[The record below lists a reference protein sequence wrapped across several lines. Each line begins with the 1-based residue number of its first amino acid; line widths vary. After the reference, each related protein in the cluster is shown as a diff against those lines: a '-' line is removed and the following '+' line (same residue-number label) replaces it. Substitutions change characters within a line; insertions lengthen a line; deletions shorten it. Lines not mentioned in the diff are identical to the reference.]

1 MTRIMQ
7 PLIDLG
13 YNCKDIGPPST
24 LVRQSLSMTLP
35 ARPTVLAGAM
45 SAEAYLKLL
54 IEYRDN
60 KKETLK
66 QRKQTLPFPQAQ
78 SRSTDHLSDDDANY
92 YQSLMESYNG

>member
-66 QRKQTLPFPQAQ
+66 HKKADIAIPSSAVDH
-78 SRSTDHLSDDDANY
+78 RSS
-92 YQSLMESYNG
+92 E